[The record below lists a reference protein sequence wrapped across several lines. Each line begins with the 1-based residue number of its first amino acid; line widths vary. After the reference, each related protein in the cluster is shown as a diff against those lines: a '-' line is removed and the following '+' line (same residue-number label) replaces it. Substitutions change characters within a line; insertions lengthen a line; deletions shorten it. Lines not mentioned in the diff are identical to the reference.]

1 MHAQHNAFS
10 PNAIQPNAPQSS
22 ISTAQG
28 SSIASSNSDLA
39 ALFATTILDESKL
52 APALVASAFEYCR
65 EVSWKHAKT
74 FYFATHFL
82 PTTKRRAVHAVYA
95 LCRYVDDIV
104 DHSEDKLSRKSLTRD
119 KIILL
124 INKWRS
130 DIESCYNGSLI
141 DHPIMIAW
149 HDTLKKYPIP
159 KHLPLELIDGVCM
172 DLKQTRYET
181 FDDLYVYCYKVASV
195 VGLMTAE
202 IFGYTSEESL
212 KHAIELGIAMQLTN
226 ILRDVGEDAQK
237 GRIYLPLED
246 LNRFNLTES
255 DILSGRMS
263 ENFASLMKFQI
274 ARARAYY
281 AQSEKGIAMLDKDSR
296 LAVKVSHDNYGRILR
311 TIERIGYN
319 VFEERAFVSSA
330 KKIALLP
337 SLWLKVQTM

>member
-1 MHAQHNAFS
+1 MHAQHNALS
-10 PNAIQPNAPQSS
+10 PNAIQPNAPQNP
-22 ISTAQG
+22 
-28 SSIASSNSDLA
+28 IASPSASSSLLTNSDLA
-39 ALFATTILDESKL
+39 AIFTTTLLDESKL
-52 APALVASAFEYCR
+52 SIAQIDSAFEYCR

-74 FYFATHFL
+74 FYFATQFL
-82 PTTKRRAVHAVYA
+82 PVDKRCAVHAVYA

-104 DHSEDKLSRKSLTRD
+104 DHSEDKLSRKTLTRD

-130 DIESCYNGSLI
+130 DIESCYNGALI

-149 HDTLKKYPIP
+149 HDTLKKYHIP
-159 KHLPLELIDGVCM
+159 KNLPIELIDGVCM

-181 FDDLYVYCYKVASV
+181 FEDLYIYCYKVASV

-202 IFGYTSEESL
+202 IFGYESEESL

-246 LNRFNLTES
+246 LRRFNLTES
-255 DILSGRMS
+255 DILNGIMS
-263 ENFASLMKFQI
+263 EDFIRLMKFQI
-274 ARARAYY
+274 ERARAYY
-281 AQSEKGIAMLDKDSR
+281 AQSEKGISMLAKDSR

-311 TIERIGYN
+311 RIERIGYN

-337 SLWLKVQTM
+337 SLWLKVKTM